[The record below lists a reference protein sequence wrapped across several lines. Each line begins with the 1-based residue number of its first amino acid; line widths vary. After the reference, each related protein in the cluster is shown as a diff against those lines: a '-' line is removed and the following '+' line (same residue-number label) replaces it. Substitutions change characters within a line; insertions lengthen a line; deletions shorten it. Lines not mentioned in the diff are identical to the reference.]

1 MFEIRIED
9 SFHRGSGYEQAHE
22 SERAVQTNAP
32 GAGSA
37 AGFATATAQAA
48 AHIPDASP
56 QHPEAQP
63 SAQHRIG
70 MHVDRREP
78 ATRSPQLPDRY
89 LGTPRGEQR
98 RHATEPGIWLD
109 ADNQAYA
116 RDGARHY
123 AARLDARNDTWR
135 AIQSGHPEKPGIP
148 IRIDA
153 DGMWRTHADV
163 GMPGGQPGQDA
174 ADKARLDQQHA
185 QLSQAHLE
193 GSTKKQELLLQ
204 IADKEASKRR
214 AEDEIASMTSQGLP
228 DEIWGPVL
236 SRPRAERTQIEQDL
250 VRLRSQ
256 LDQLDRDQQTRAQQM
271 AQVLSELLRHGSR

>member
-1 MFEIRIED
+1 
-9 SFHRGSGYEQAHE
+9 
-22 SERAVQTNAP
+22 
-32 GAGSA
+32 
-37 AGFATATAQAA
+37 
-48 AHIPDASP
+48 
-56 QHPEAQP
+56 
-63 SAQHRIG
+63 
-70 MHVDRREP
+70 
-78 ATRSPQLPDRY
+78 
-89 LGTPRGEQR
+89 
-98 RHATEPGIWLD
+98 
-109 ADNQAYA
+109 
-116 RDGARHY
+116 
-123 AARLDARNDTWR
+123 
-135 AIQSGHPEKPGIP
+135 
-148 IRIDA
+148 
-153 DGMWRTHADV
+153 V